1 MGTIMIG
8 VLGHSLEPAASGILW
23 GSLAAD
29 VRPARCFRLPTF
41 SSLFLIA
48 IAIIIAPRRVL

>member
-48 IAIIIAPRRVL
+48 IIIAPRRVL